1 MYLSIILPYYKKKIF
16 IKETLNSIINQSF
29 KKHELILI
37 YDQQNLDDLKYI
49 KKILGNR
56 IKYKIIINKKNIG
69 VGRSRNIGIQ
79 KSNSKYIAFCDADD
93 LWHKKKTQLQLE
105 IMKKNKLGFTHSS
118 YNLINSKNKIIG
130 KMPVKKFLKYK
141 DLIKSCDIALS
152 SVIIKRSLLKKSLKF
167 GLTKT
172 KEDYLLWLKLSKVT
186 KIYGINKTLL
196 SWRKTDNSLSS
207 DVSQK
212 FYDAYKV
219 YKNIEN
225 KNALITIFLVLRL
238 SIFYLIKKISQKLFN
253 VFY

>member
-1 MYLSIILPYYKKKIF
+1 MVSI
-16 IKETLNSIINQSF
+16 
-29 KKHELILI
+29 
-37 YDQQNLDDLKYI
+37 
-49 KKILGNR
+49 
-56 IKYKIIINKKNIG
+56 
-69 VGRSRNIGIQ
+69 
-79 KSNSKYIAFCDADD
+79 
-93 LWHKKKTQLQLE
+93 
-105 IMKKNKLGFTHSS
+105 
-118 YNLINSKNKIIG
+118 
-130 KMPVKKFLKYK
+130 
-141 DLIKSCDIALS
+141 
-152 SVIIKRSLLKKSLKF
+152 
-167 GLTKT
+167 
-172 KEDYLLWLKLSKVT
+172 SKVT

>member
-1 MYLSIILPYYKKKIF
+1 MS
-16 IKETLNSIINQSF
+16 
-29 KKHELILI
+29 
-37 YDQQNLDDLKYI
+37 
-49 KKILGNR
+49 
-56 IKYKIIINKKNIG
+56 
-69 VGRSRNIGIQ
+69 
-79 KSNSKYIAFCDADD
+79 
-93 LWHKKKTQLQLE
+93 
-105 IMKKNKLGFTHSS
+105 
-118 YNLINSKNKIIG
+118 
-130 KMPVKKFLKYK
+130 VKKFLNYK

-152 SVIIKRSLLKKSLKF
+152 SVIIKRSLLKKSLNF

>member
-1 MYLSIILPYYKKKIF
+1 M
-16 IKETLNSIINQSF
+16 N
-29 KKHELILI
+29 
-37 YDQQNLDDLKYI
+37 
-49 KKILGNR
+49 
-56 IKYKIIINKKNIG
+56 
-69 VGRSRNIGIQ
+69 
-79 KSNSKYIAFCDADD
+79 
-93 LWHKKKTQLQLE
+93 
-105 IMKKNKLGFTHSS
+105 
-118 YNLINSKNKIIG
+118 
-130 KMPVKKFLKYK
+130 
-141 DLIKSCDIALS
+141 
-152 SVIIKRSLLKKSLKF
+152 F
-167 GLTKT
+167 GHTKT
-172 KEDYLLWLKLSKVT
+172 KEDYLLWLKLSKIT